1 LRYQAQH
8 PSFFPASFEEAFLE
22 RRQFLAGAAG
32 VVGGALIPRFAFAKV
47 PTPFTFDMSPPMDS
61 REKFIE
67 WGVAQRGEDPKF
79 LGERF
84 DRFGA
89 MVRNEDIWDERH
101 KRAFL
106 LTPREKFV
114 LQQNLGRAYE
124 HAFLDIGYGV
134 TISGPHIVGRMTST
148 IDPKQGEKVLE
159 IGTGSGYQ
167 SAYLSHLTDH
177 VYTIEIIKP
186 LAERTRGVYDSLIAD
201 GYVEFKA
208 IQSRNADG
216 YYGWVEA
223 AAAAPAP
230 AASPAAAASPTPA
243 ASATPAV
250 AASPAPAATPAAAA
264 TSEPIM
270 FDKIIV
276 TCGIDHVPPPLLQ
289 QLKPNGI
296 MVIPVGP
303 PGAQRVLKV
312 VKNQAADGSIT
323 VARSDIYGGRIV
335 PFVPF
340 TKLEGDAIKG
350 THNN

>member
-1 LRYQAQH
+1 VDDQR
-8 PSFFPASFEEAFLE
+8 FPKEAVLQ
-22 RRQFLAGAAG
+22 RRDFLAGAAG
-32 VVGGALIPRFAFAKV
+32 LMAGALASRAASANV
-47 PTPFTFDMSPPMDS
+47 PTPFTYDLSPPMDS

-67 WGVAQRGEDPKF
+67 WGVAQRGEDPKY

-84 DRFGA
+84 DRFVA
-89 MVRNEDIWDERH
+89 LVRNEDVWDIRH

-106 LTPREKFV
+106 MTPREKFV

-124 HAFLDIGYGV
+124 HAFLDIGLGV

-148 IDPKQGEKVLE
+148 IDPKKGEKVLE

-167 SAYLSHLTDH
+167 SAYLSHLTYN

-186 LAERTRGVYDSLIAD
+186 LAERTRATYDSLIAA
-201 GYVEFKA
+201 GYNEFKS
-208 IQSRNADG
+208 ISTKNADG
-216 YYGWVEA
+216 YYGWEEV
-223 AAAAPAP
+223 AP
-230 AASPAAAASPTPA
+230 
-243 ASATPAV
+243 
-250 AASPAPAATPAAAA
+250 
-264 TSEPIM
+264 

-289 QLKPNGI
+289 QLKPGGT

-312 VKNQAADGSIT
+312 VKTQADDGSIT
-323 VARSDIYGGRIV
+323 VARSDIYGGKIV

-340 TKLEGDAIKG
+340 TKLEGDSIKG

>member
-1 LRYQAQH
+1 M
-8 PSFFPASFEEAFLE
+8 
-22 RRQFLAGAAG
+22 
-32 VVGGALIPRFAFAKV
+32 
-47 PTPFTFDMSPPMDS
+47 PTPFTFDMTPPMDS
-61 REKFIE
+61 REKFIA

-114 LQQNLGRAYE
+114 LKQNLDRAYE
-124 HAFLDIGYGV
+124 HAFLDIGFGV

-167 SAYLSHLTDH
+167 SAYLSHLTDQ

-186 LAERTRGVYDSLIAD
+186 LAERTRGIYDDLIKD

-208 IQSRNADG
+208 IQLAQRRRLLRLGETRPPRRPRRLRLRRRLRPPLRRAR
-216 YYGWVEA
+216 
-223 AAAAPAP
+223 PRP
-230 AASPAAAASPTPA
+230 PPRRLRPQPRLRPRPRPPT
-243 ASATPAV
+243 T
-250 AASPAPAATPAAAA
+250 
-264 TSEPIM
+264 EPMM

-312 VKNQAADGSIT
+312 VKTQAADGSIT
-323 VARSDIYGGRIV
+323 VSRSDIYGGRIV